1 MYFFKIF
8 LIEIL
13 HNGLY
18 FQFSFITIKKVL
30 ISYVHIER
38 LMYKFLITVINKNYK
53 IRLLN
58 HILMMNILKEKYT

>member
-18 FQFSFITIKKVL
+18 FQFSIITIKKVL

-38 LMYKFLITVINKNYK
+38 LLYKYLITVINKNNK

-58 HILMMNILKEKYT
+58 QILMMNILKEKYT